1 MTAGDIYTVA
11 GSGLFGFAGDGGA
24 ATGAQ
29 LSQPGAVAVD
39 PAGDIL
45 VADTA
50 SNQIREI
57 GA

>member
-1 MTAGDIYTVA
+1 M
-11 GSGLFGFAGDGGA
+11 GA
-24 ATGAQ
+24 AGIKAASTP
-29 LSQPGAVAVD
+29 LAVAVD

-50 SNQIREI
+50 SNRIRKI